1 MNSQSHSTEEL
12 QKENALLKAELEALK
27 RQMFPKSG
35 DCVDVPDEILPLFE
49 KAQEAVSSYFSL
61 MRRDPSEGE
70 IEINGERYLL
80 VRSASLSY
88 DFLSIFAEMYGHSS
102 YEQGLTIGKNML
114 FDTAHV
120 LGKKDARSFH
130 KKMHLK
136 DPMEKLSAGPV
147 HFAFTGWAKVEI
159 KPDSNPVPN
168 ANFFLHYA
176 HHNSFEASSWIEAKK
191 ASDTPVCIMNSGYAS
206 GWCSESFG
214 LSLTAVEL
222 TCKAKGDDACTFI
235 MAPVNRIES
244 YLKSSPLV
252 RKMEELRIPE
262 FLERKKIE
270 EQLKT
275 SLEQKE
281 VLLQEVHHRV
291 KNNLQIITSL
301 VRLQRDENL
310 DCTQLNL
317 LLDRITALS
326 NIHQYVYRDPNMT
339 ALNLVQY
346 IQRILNDGMQHMRN
360 NGAQTDFQINAD
372 SSAAEISIDKAI
384 PLGMLMNEL
393 LMDARQSSSSQIQL
407 VCNVVLNRNKFSF
420 ELKFVLDRL
429 YQSAQNEGVHIM
441 DALSAQL
448 DSKLNR
454 SSKENQVSWRLEIEI

>member
-1 MNSQSHSTEEL
+1 MNSQSRSTEEL
-12 QKENALLKAELEALK
+12 QKENSLLKAELEALK

-35 DCVDVPDEILPLFE
+35 DCVDVPNEISPLFE

-88 DFLSIFAEMYGHSS
+88 EFLSIFTEMYGHSS

-130 KKMHLK
+130 MKMHLK

-159 KPDSNPVPN
+159 KPDSNPVPDD
-168 ANFFLHYA
+168 NFFLHYT
-176 HHNSFEASSWIEAKK
+176 HHNSFEASSWLDAKK

-244 YLKSSPLV
+244 YVKRSPLV
-252 RKMEELRIPE
+252 QKIEDLRIPE

-301 VRLQRDENL
+301 VRLQRDENQ

-346 IQRILNDGMQHMRN
+346 VQKILNDGMQHMRN
-360 NGAQTDFQINAD
+360 HIAQTEFQFHAD
-372 SSAAEISIDKAI
+372 SNDAEISIDKAI
-384 PLGMLMNEL
+384 PLGMLINEL
-393 LMDARQSSSSQIQL
+393 LMDACQFCISQVQL
-407 VCNVVLNRNKFSF
+407 VCNVALNPKKCSI
-420 ELKFVLDRL
+420 EMKFVLDNP
-429 YQSAQNEGVHIM
+429 YQSTQNEGVHIV

-454 SSKENQVSWRLEIEI
+454 SNKENHVSWRLEIDI